1 MPSWGGMING
11 IMTLSGAWD
20 KLRTDPIM
28 LFMITALSFY
38 GMSTFEGPLMSLK
51 SVNALSHYTDWTI
64 GHVHS
69 GALGWVA
76 MISFGSLYHLAPR
89 LYDTKLYSMRLVYVH
104 FWLATIGIVLY
115 ISAMWVAGIGQG
127 LLLRAF
133 DDYGNLAYTF
143 VETVSFLHKPYVVR
157 AVGGLFFVTG
167 VVIMAYNVFMTIRQ
181 AKREQAEIE
190 AKLAAKMA

>member
-1 MPSWGGMING
+1 
-11 IMTLSGAWD
+11 

-28 LFMITALSFY
+28 LFLITSLSFY

-76 MISFGSLYHLAPR
+76 MISFGAFYHLVPR
-89 LYDTKLYSMRLVYVH
+89 LYNTRLYSIKLIYVH

-115 ISAMWVAGIGQG
+115 ITSMWVAGIGQG
-127 LLLRAF
+127 LMLRGF
-133 DDYGNLAYTF
+133 DEFGNLAYTF
-143 VETVSFLHKPYVVR
+143 IETVEFMHQPYVWR
-157 AVGGLFFVTG
+157 AIGGGFFLAGTLVM
-167 VVIMAYNVFMTIRQ
+167 VYNFVMTYLAAR
-181 AKREQAEIE
+181 REEAALE
-190 AKLAAKMA
+190 AKLAAKMARSGA